1 MMKKIMDCIRECPLL
16 LMIVVSALI
25 FTGVAYVK
33 AWLGDY
39 ELNVTMD
46 HPMLVSVILNEET
59 ATPGDATPNGG
70 KNPEDETTDDDNTQ
84 AESNSGD
91 STTEEVSTE
100 DTSKEGTEN
109 ESTEHDG
116 TDATETET
124 ETEESTLGGGSTQ
137 VNAKIE
143 RPTQYKKVK
152 KRASR
157 NSCYSDVKKVA
168 LTTDYPYITKK
179 HDYFEDALFIGDSR
193 VEGLALYSGIDNADF
208 AYKEGLTVQGMM
220 EEKIAQ
226 IDDKTLTLPELLASK
241 QYKKIYIML
250 GVNELGYDTDYFVTE
265 YMKKIEE
272 IMDAQPD
279 AIVFM
284 MGCMYVS
291 SEYSASNDIIN
302 NDNIDDKN
310 NGIAAYANGI
320 DLFYFDVNTALT
332 DDDGGLKEEYTWDD
346 IHLQA
351 QYYELWE
358 NYLLEHGLNDNMW
371 E

>member
-1 MMKKIMDCIRECPLL
+1 MKKIMDCIRECPLL
-16 LMIVVSALI
+16 LMIIVSALI

-33 AWLGDY
+33 VWLGEYD
-39 ELNVTMD
+39 LNVTME
-46 HPMLVSVILNEET
+46 HPMLVSVLLDEKT
-59 ATPGDATPNGG
+59 ATPTDAPNDENHSEDGNTEDSSSEDENTQD
-70 KNPEDETTDDDNTQ
+70 KNPSEKD
-84 AESNSGD
+84 
-91 STTEEVSTE
+91 TTEEASTE
-100 DTSKEGTEN
+100 ENSTEN
-109 ESTEHDG
+109 TE
-116 TDATETET
+116 TQSTET
-124 ETEESTLGGGSTQ
+124 ETEESTLGGGSAQ

-157 NSCYSDVKKVA
+157 NSCYGDVKKVA
-168 LTTDYPYITKK
+168 LTTDYPYVKKK

-208 AYKEGLTVQGMM
+208 AYKEGLTVQGLMD
-220 EEKIAQ
+220 EKIAH
-226 IDDKTLTLPELLASK
+226 IDDAILTLPELLSSK

-250 GVNELGYDTDYFVTE
+250 GVNELGYDTDYFVAE

-291 SEYSASNDIIN
+291 SKYSANDDIIN

-320 DLFYFDVNTALT
+320 DLFYFDVNTALAG
-332 DDDGGLKEEYTWDD
+332 DDGGLKEEYTWDD

>member
-16 LMIVVSALI
+16 LMIIVSALI

-33 AWLGDY
+33 VLLGDY
-39 ELNVTMD
+39 DLNVTMD

-59 ATPGDATPNGG
+59 ATPGDAASNGE
-70 KNPEDETTDDDNTQ
+70 KQPDDETTEDKNSDDEDTQ
-84 AESNSGD
+84 TENNSGED
-91 STTEEVSTE
+91 RTEEASTE
-100 DTSKEGTEN
+100 VNSKEGTE
-109 ESTEHDG
+109 ETE
-116 TDATETET
+116 TTETET
-124 ETEESTLGGGSTQ
+124 ETEESTLGGGSAQ

-157 NSCYSDVKKVA
+157 NSCYGDVKKVA
-168 LTTDYPYITKK
+168 LTTDYPYVTKK

-208 AYKEGLTVQGMM
+208 AYKEGLTVQGLMD
-220 EEKIAQ
+220 EKIAHV
-226 IDDKTLTLPELLASK
+226 DDATLTLPELLSSK

-291 SEYSASNDIIN
+291 SEYSAGDDIIN

-320 DLFYFDVNTALT
+320 DLFYFDINTALA